1 MASPVSSADAGRVT
15 ASPTPTIGDRR
26 DSLST
31 WVDDVLDRART
42 GLPICAVV
50 VGIPGSGRSGL
61 LDVVH
66 ERLRELDVPVSVG
79 MPAGGDTA
87 GPTVVL
93 ADDLHN
99 WPGDLVA
106 RTATMIDAGT
116 IGLIAT
122 TEPRETDPA
131 LRTVLDVARRYGAVL
146 ELGTMNTADVLVHAA
161 RAGLTLT
168 PATASLIRRRCGGA
182 RNVVISA
189 LLSIREEVAAAMPGE
204 TVDELVVVER
214 VARDRHHRLL
224 RGLDPT
230 TLSVLALASLRAP
243 LDPESLAETLD
254 VPFEAAVEA
263 LDRARGSGLLFGADV
278 FVSAAGDP
286 LRAVVGNRRLDQLR
300 RTSIAVRLRASELT
314 ADDAL
319 HAAESGIEDPRLVDT
334 LLAGA
339 ADATAA
345 RAVVLLRAADR
356 LEPGRDDVRLL
367 MAQRALTSGDVDG
380 AGEVADLRLESAR
393 PTDDGIEHW
402 VGIAAL
408 VAAHRGLGSHAA
420 DLYRWLGPENIAA
433 ESLSAVTA
441 LVAVGDRT
449 GAAAVAAADAG
460 RPPVGARAVR
470 SRAVRGLLASVSDNQ
485 TDGDGAAGDTVDLV
499 VRGLTATMPGRWDP
513 AVARTLHAATA
524 LALNSGDLNA
534 ARALRKAAGDCAAGA
549 LLDAEIA
556 LASGDLDAVTR
567 LLPADEPAGAVDR
580 LRTHAV
586 RLGLAHRNGD
596 TPALAALW
604 PEAPAL
610 LAATEIDLYLLRPLA
625 EFWQVAAR
633 LDDTASIDRHI
644 TAADRLLE
652 TLENPVTWAAPWHFA
667 GVQAAVLARDTGLAT
682 ERRRL
687 LEGVAGRNTSTSGLV
702 TAARAWT
709 ALTFEPAGTTDDV
722 QVADA
727 VAALRLRGLDWEASR
742 LAGIAALRTGDPGT
756 SAGLLETARSVD
768 ADRRRPRPVDG
779 LLTEREAEVAR
790 ELLQGFT
797 YREIGARLFISAKTV
812 EHHVSRIR
820 RRLDAGSRSELMAAL
835 RAAGYS

>member
-1 MASPVSSADAGRVT
+1 MSSAEAGRATV
-15 ASPTPTIGDRR
+15 SPTPTSGDRR
-26 DSLST
+26 DPAST
-31 WVDDVLDRART
+31 WVDDILGRART
-42 GLPICAVV
+42 RFPLCAVV
-50 VGIPGSGRSGL
+50 VGIPGSGRSAL
-61 LDVVH
+61 LNVVH
-66 ERLRELDVPVSVG
+66 ERLREVDIPVSVG
-79 MPAGGDTA
+79 MPAGGDTV
-87 GPTVVL
+87 GPTLVL
-93 ADDLHN
+93 ADDLHT

-106 RTATMIDAGT
+106 RMATMIDAGT

-131 LRTVLDVARRYGAVL
+131 LRAVLDLARRSGAVL
-146 ELGTMNTADVLVHAA
+146 ELGTMSTADVLVQAA
-161 RAGLTLT
+161 RTGLTLT

-182 RNVVISA
+182 RNVVTAA
-189 LLSIREEVAAAMPGE
+189 LLSIREEAAAAVPGE
-204 TVDELVVVER
+204 TVDELVIVER

-243 LDPESLAETLD
+243 LDPGSLAETLD
-254 VPFEAAVEA
+254 VPYEAAVEA
-263 LDRARGSGLLFGADV
+263 LDRARGTGLLRGADV

-300 RTSIAVRLRASELT
+300 RTSVAVRLRASELT
-314 ADDAL
+314 VDDAL
-319 HAAESGIEDPRLVDT
+319 HAAEAGIEDPRLVDT

-367 MAQRALTSGDVDG
+367 MAQRALVSGDVDG

-393 PTDDGIEHW
+393 PTEKGIEHW

-408 VAAHRGLGSHAA
+408 VAAQRGLGSHAA
-420 DLYRWLGPENIAA
+420 DLYRWLGPDNIAA

-441 LVAVGDRT
+441 LVAVGDRAS
-449 GAAAVAAADAG
+449 AAAVAAADAG
-460 RPPVGARAVR
+460 RPPVGARAIR
-470 SRAVRGLLASVSDNQ
+470 SRAVRGLLASVCADHE
-485 TDGDGAAGDTVDLV
+485 DGGDAVGLV
-499 VRGLTATMPGRWDP
+499 VRGLTSAVPGGRDP
-513 AVARTLHAATA
+513 SIGRTLHAATA
-524 LALNSGDLNA
+524 LALNSGDLDA
-534 ARALRKAAGDCAAGA
+534 ARALRKAAGDSAAGA

-556 LASGDLDAVTR
+556 LTSGDLDAVIR
-567 LLPADEPAGAVDR
+567 LLPTEEPAGAADR
-580 LRTHAV
+580 LRAHAV
-586 RLGLAHRNGD
+586 RLGHGRRNGD
-596 TPALAALW
+596 TSALAALW

-610 LAATEIDLYLLRPLA
+610 LAATEIDLYLLQSLA
-625 EFWQVAAR
+625 EFWQAAAR
-633 LDDTASIDRHI
+633 LDVTASIDRHI
-644 TAADRLLE
+644 SAADRLLE
-652 TLENPVTWAAPWHFA
+652 SVGNPVTWAAPWHFA
-667 GVQAAVLARDTGLAT
+667 GVQAAVIARDAELAT
-682 ERRRL
+682 ERQRL
-687 LEGVAGRNTSTSGLV
+687 LQGVAGSNETASGLV
-702 TAARAWT
+702 AAARTWM
-709 ALTFEPAGTTDDV
+709 ALTFEPVGSVDDA
-722 QVADA
+722 QVAAA
-727 VAALRLRGLDWEASR
+727 VAALRLRGLTWEASR
-742 LAGIAALRTGDPGT
+742 LAGIAALRTDDPGR

>member
-1 MASPVSSADAGRVT
+1 MT
-15 ASPTPTIGDRR
+15 ASPSPTVGDRR
-26 DSLST
+26 DSVSV

-42 GLPICAVV
+42 RLPLCAIA
-50 VGIPGSGRSGL
+50 VGFPGSGRTGL
-61 LDVVH
+61 LNVVS
-66 ERLRELDVPVSVG
+66 EGLCELDVPVSVG
-79 MPAGGDTA
+79 MPTGGDSA

-93 ADDLHN
+93 ADDLHT
-99 WPGDLVA
+99 WPSDLVA
-106 RTATMIDAGT
+106 RMATMVDAGT

-122 TEPRETDPA
+122 AEPRETDPI
-131 LRTVLDVARRYGAVL
+131 LRAVLDLARRSATVLD
-146 ELGTMNTADVLVHAA
+146 LGTMSTADVLIRAA

-168 PATASLIRRRCGGA
+168 PATASQIRRRCGGV
-182 RNVVISA
+182 RNVVTAA
-189 LLSIREEVAAAMPGE
+189 LLAIREEAAAAGLGE
-204 TVDELVVVER
+204 TVDEPAVVER
-214 VARDRHHRLL
+214 VARDHHHRLL

-230 TLSVLALASLRAP
+230 TLSVLALASSRAP

-254 VPFEAAVEA
+254 VPYETAVEA
-263 LDRARGSGLLFGADV
+263 LDRARGSGLLRGADV
-278 FVSAAGDP
+278 FVSAAADP
-286 LRAVVGNRRLDQLR
+286 LRSVVGNRRLEQLR

-314 ADDAL
+314 VDDAL

-339 ADATAA
+339 VDAGAA

-356 LEPGRDDVRLL
+356 VEPGRDDVRLL
-367 MAQRALTSGDVDG
+367 MAQRALASGDADG
-380 AGEVADLRLESAR
+380 AGEVADIRLESAH
-393 PTDDGIEHW
+393 PAEKGIECW

-408 VAAHRGLGSHAA
+408 VAAQRGLGSHAA
-420 DLYRWLGPENIAA
+420 DLYRWLGPDHVAA

-441 LVAVGDRT
+441 LVAVGDRA
-449 GAAAVAAADAG
+449 GAAAVAAADGG

-470 SRAVRGLLASVSDNQ
+470 SLAARGLLASVSDDFG
-485 TDGDGAAGDTVDLV
+485 DGDGVAGDAVGLV

-513 AVARTLHAATA
+513 AAARTLHAATA

-534 ARALRKAAGDCAAGA
+534 ARALRKAAGDCATGT

-556 LASGDLDAVTR
+556 LTGGDLETATR
-567 LLPADEPAGAVDR
+567 LLPTAEPAGAVDR
-580 LRTHAV
+580 LRVHAV
-586 RLGLAHRNGD
+586 RLGLAHRHGD
-596 TPALAALW
+596 TSALAALW
-604 PEAPAL
+604 PEASAL
-610 LAATEIDLYLLRPLA
+610 LAATEVDLYLLRSLA

-633 LDDTASIDRHI
+633 LDDTASIDRYI
-644 TAADRLLE
+644 AAADRLLDA
-652 TLENPVTWAAPWHFA
+652 LDNPMIWAAPWHFA
-667 GVQAAVLARDTGLAT
+667 GVQAAVIAGDAELAT
-682 ERRRL
+682 
-687 LEGVAGRNTSTSGLV
+687 GRQRHLDSIAARNASASGLV
-702 TAARAWT
+702 TAARAWS
-709 ALTFEPAGTTDDV
+709 ALTFEQAGTIDDA

-727 VAALRLRGLDWEASR
+727 IAALRLRGLDWEAGR
-742 LAGIAALRTGDPGT
+742 LAGISALRSDDPHAT
-756 SAGLLETARSVD
+756 AGLLETARSVD